1 MTMRSF
7 ENSNE
12 NSVNSEGFR
21 TEAVINHIYRFS
33 LFNSLPNIRTG

>member
-21 TEAVINHIYRFS
+21 TEAVINIYRFS
-33 LFNSLPNIRTG
+33 LFDSLPIIRT